1 MVTEGPESLVEF
13 NRDSKE
19 VRLSF
24 LQFGGVLKRHPH
36 RAQGTPIGL
45 SAGSATAGK
54 SRVPEQGLHG
64 LLA

>member
-24 LQFGGVLKRHPH
+24 LQFGIVFKRHPH
-36 RAQGTPIGL
+36 RAQGRLCFCGEEQSTR
-45 SAGSATAGK
+45 AGPTWAPSIVTGF
-54 SRVPEQGLHG
+54 
-64 LLA
+64 